1 MKPLPYR
8 KVIKKARKAG
18 FVLRRKTKGTHEI
31 WWNEEKRRTCV
42 IPHHKEVKEEVKVG
56 TLRNI
61 IKQMGLSEKEFKKL

>member
-1 MKPLPYR
+1 MKPLQYR

-42 IPHHKEVKEEVKVG
+42 IPHHKEIKSG
-56 TLRNI
+56 TLKSI
-61 IKQMGLSEKEFKKL
+61 IEQMGLTAKEFKNL